1 MIARSTSRKESPYR
15 DDRARPFAL
24 APNAILGGNIWT
36 RTPLGVHLRRWGFIT
51 IIIAFAIWSLLRQ
64 PLELP
69 TGAQWI
75 KLLIAL
81 FFVLACR
88 IISKRLHRE
97 REWVSPIASLLAAH
111 GRCGGCAYRLDE
123 ILPEPDGCRVCPEC
137 GAAWHKDRHVFTAQ
151 LNTPA
156 TSTLSTPP
164 PLANQLQRDIA
175 TDPFVA
181 KTLGSRDTAS
191 RPKLDDDRGVPMDHP
206 WSWPPKWLGRRSAD
220 VVLEAKLR
228 LIAKDTS
235 AKVTRR
241 LILFLPLGTVI
252 GAAITT
258 TIVTLSS
265 YEFDPAPL
273 VIVPLIFLILAVA
286 VFKLLSDT
294 AIERATRREAVRQL
308 RMCCNCGHAL
318 PDGPPKTFDN
328 CTPCTHCGRAWKQAE
343 VP

>member
-1 MIARSTSRKESPYR
+1 VPAQPTSRDASPYR
-15 DDRARPFAL
+15 DDRGRPFAL

-51 IIIAFAIWSLLRQ
+51 IIIAFAVWQLLRYPMQ
-64 PLELP
+64 LP

-75 KLLIAL
+75 PLLFPLL
-81 FFVLACR
+81 FGWGWLF
-88 IISKRLHRE
+88 ISKRLNRE

-151 LNTPA
+151 LNAPA

-181 KTLGSRDTAS
+181 KTLGSRQSAS
-191 RPKLDDDRGVPMDHP
+191 HPKLDDDRGVPMDHP

-228 LIAKDTS
+228 LLARDTT
-235 AKVTRR
+235 AKVRRR
-241 LILFLPLGTVI
+241 LLRFIPILAII

-258 TIVTLSS
+258 PIVTLSAD
-265 YEFDPAPL
+265 EFSLLPL
-273 VIVPLIFLILAVA
+273 LIVPLIFLILAAA
-286 VFKLLSDT
+286 VFTVLSDT

-318 PDGPPKTFDN
+318 PSDPPKTFDN
-328 CTPCTHCGRAWKQAE
+328 CTPCTHCGRAWKEAE
-343 VP
+343 AI